1 MSFFDSILLN
11 LICTMFPLLAYL
23 VYLACRNEMN
33 KTKESDMIFELVMI
47 TSIFLTIKLSGDR
60 YNNYSLIL
68 LNIPI
73 LFSYIRGKKYL
84 ALFLSVFVSAYY
96 MSILDY
102 NKSMILFEYISY
114 FVLYVIS
121 SRREI
126 TSSQVINRFVLLK
139 TFFFSFFIF
148 YSNMEASFLTIFVN
162 VFISVVVFYFSS
174 KIYYLL
180 LCKGEDIV
188 KLNNSIKDLERE
200 KTLRNA
206 LFKLTHEIKNPIA
219 VCKGYLDMLD
229 LDNKITS
236 TKYIST
242 IKGEIDRTLVIM
254 DDFLDYTKIKV
265 TKNIMDIN
273 YLLEDTLNSMN
284 LLFKKNN
291 IDLKISIPEDEVFI
305 DGDYNRLKQVIVNV
319 LKNSIEAKKDKIKLK
334 LIVSAKLLNNE
345 FCISIK
351 DNGIGMDLTELNSIG
366 KSFYTTKVK
375 GTGLGVLL
383 SKEIIELHEGS
394 IIYTS
399 TKGKGTR
406 VDIILPILE
415 N

>member
-84 ALFLSVFVSAYY
+84 ALFLSLFVSAYY

-139 TFFFSFFIF
+139 VFFFSFFIF

-162 VFISVVVFYFSS
+162 VFISVVVFYFAS

-284 LLFKKNN
+284 SLFKKNN

-345 FCISIK
+345 FRISIK

-406 VDIILPILE
+406 VDIILPVLD